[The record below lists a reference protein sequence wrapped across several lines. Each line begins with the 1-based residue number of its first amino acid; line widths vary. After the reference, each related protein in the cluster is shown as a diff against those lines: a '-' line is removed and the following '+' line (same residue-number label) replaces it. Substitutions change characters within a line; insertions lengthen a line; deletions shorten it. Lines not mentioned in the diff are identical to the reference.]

1 MAMQVASLF
10 ASIGADTSGLEKGLS
25 SARGG
30 MQDLAGSMKA
40 SGSGIGMMM
49 IGLNQAF
56 ELAGKVS
63 QAMQRVIEF
72 SKEGAQIQRLTD
84 TSAALAKSMGLNM
97 GDIVRSIQTASLGMV
112 SEYDVMQSASRALM
126 LGVGSNAEQLGQLME
141 AAAIRGRAM
150 GISTTQAFNDIITG
164 IGRMSPQIL
173 DNLGI
178 ITDAEATYA
187 AYAESLGRTAGS
199 LTGAEKKQA
208 LLNRVLGESQSL
220 LEQTGGLTLDAAG
233 SWEVMQA
240 AQSDFFASL
249 KTDASEMMT
258 WWPEFWASVYRAM
271 TPPENANQ
279 DLVDAMP
286 ILNDYLTSGRISL
299 DQYNEALGYVNNG
312 LMTGAQAVD
321 YAKKNF
327 LSFYETN
334 DDLITQ
340 LFNTSSS
347 WKGFVQSMND
357 AGLDIGMLTE
367 DIWASEKA
375 LQDMGLAADNVGTG
389 IPKSMLL
396 AGNAIADLQDRLAES
411 QFKLSVAIQTFYES
425 VGDSVYQGL
434 KDAGLEGEELEK
446 RLKFWDDLAGTDLT
460 LRYKLEVETDQLIED
475 LLDPN
480 FEANFSGKFA
490 AFDDLF
496 QPLIAEIVTAK
507 AEVDTLQSLIDAL
520 EGVYKI
526 HFLISTSGTLPDL
539 GGGRGRGYIPS
550 IEGEYASGGYS
561 LSGQPYIV
569 GEAGPEL
576 FIPDVNGRV
585 YSNASSSAMLGGDN
599 GDLLAAL
606 GKLPSASDIAM
617 AVRDALLMAGA

>member
-10 ASIGADTSGLEKGLS
+10 ASIGAETSGLEKGLS
-25 SARGG
+25 SAREG

-40 SGSGIGMMM
+40 SGSGIDMTM
-49 IGLNQAF
+49 IALNQAF

-63 QAMQRVIEF
+63 QAMQKVIEF
-72 SKEGAQIQRLTD
+72 SKEGAQIQRLAD
-84 TSAALAKSMGLNM
+84 TSSALAKSMGLNM
-97 GDIVRSIQTASLGMV
+97 GEIVRSIQQASLGMV
-112 SEYDVMQSASRALM
+112 SEYDVMQSASRAMM
-126 LGVGSNAEQLGQLME
+126 LGVGNSAEQLGQLME

-187 AYAESLGRTAGS
+187 AYADSIGKTAAS

-208 LLNRVLGESQSL
+208 LLNRLLGESQSL
-220 LEQTGGLTLDAAG
+220 LQQTGGLTLDAAG

-286 ILNDYLTSGRISL
+286 ILNDYLISGRISL

-347 WKGFVQSMND
+347 WEGFVQSMND

-367 DIWASEKA
+367 EIWTSEKA

-389 IPKSMLL
+389 IPKSMQL
-396 AGNAIADLQDRLAES
+396 AGDAITDLNDKLANAQLT
-411 QFKLSVAIQTFYES
+411 LSVAIQTFYES
-425 VGDSVYQGL
+425 VGESVYEGL

-446 RLKFWDDLAGTDLT
+446 RLEFFDDLAGTDLS
-460 LRYKLEVETDQLIED
+460 LKYKLEVETDQLVKD

-496 QPLIAEIVTAK
+496 QPLISEIATAK
-507 AEVDTLQSLIDAL
+507 ADVDTLQSQIDAL

-526 HFLISTSGTLPDL
+526 HFLISTSGTLPNL
-539 GGGRGRGYIPS
+539 GGGRGGYIPS
-550 IEGEYASGGYS
+550 IEGEFASGGYG

-585 YSNASSSAMLGGDN
+585 YSNASSSAMMGGDN